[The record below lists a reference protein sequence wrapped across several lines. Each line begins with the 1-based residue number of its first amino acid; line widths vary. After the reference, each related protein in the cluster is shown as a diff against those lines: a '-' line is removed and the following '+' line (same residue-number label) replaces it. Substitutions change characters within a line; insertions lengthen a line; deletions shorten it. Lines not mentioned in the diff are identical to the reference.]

1 MIQHI
6 LHWNYKDDVAEE
18 ERVTI
23 EAELEALPNKIPSL
37 RGLRWGPV
45 TGGRNQTFSHTFVM
59 LFDDMEGLEEY
70 ARHPAHVRFAAP
82 FREACA
88 TQVVVDF
95 EERL

>member
-6 LHWNYKDDVAEE
+6 LHWNYKDDVTEDVRA
-18 ERVTI
+18 RI
-23 EAELEALPNKIPSL
+23 EAELEALPDQVPSL
-37 RGLRWGPV
+37 RGLQWGPV

-59 LFDDMEGLEEY
+59 LFDNIEGMQEY
-70 ARHPAHVRFAAP
+70 ASHPAHLGFAAP

-88 TQVVVDF
+88 AQVVVDF